1 MIGET
6 GVGRGLLEIA
16 AGLMGIALIALILNR
31 ARDAGSLVQT
41 AGGTF
46 NNLLRTVTLQNSGT
60 VGGGFNNAPTYWG

>member
-16 AGLMGIALIALILNR
+16 SGLMGIALIALILNR

-46 NNLLRTVTLQNSGT
+46 NNLLRTVTLQNSGAM
-60 VGGGFNNAPTYWG
+60 GGGFNSAPTYWG